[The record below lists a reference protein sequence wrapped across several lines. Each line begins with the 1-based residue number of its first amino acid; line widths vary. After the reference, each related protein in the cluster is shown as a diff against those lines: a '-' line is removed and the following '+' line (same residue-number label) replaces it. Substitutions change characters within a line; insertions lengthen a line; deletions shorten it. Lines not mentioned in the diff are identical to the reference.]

1 MSMFALSLQ
10 ILFRMDEIFLISVRL
25 QNSPRRLPSTECV
38 NLKCRQ
44 LQYGN
49 FLLRKLGI
57 TTDTPSPEA
66 SMRLQRKFSIE
77 AELCKQEELN
87 QQLEVPS
94 NILITFYEFMKLN
107 FALRANSFSVK
118 TSTN

>member
-1 MSMFALSLQ
+1 
-10 ILFRMDEIFLISVRL
+10 
-25 QNSPRRLPSTECV
+25 
-38 NLKCRQ
+38 
-44 LQYGN
+44 
-49 FLLRKLGI
+49 
-57 TTDTPSPEA
+57 
-66 SMRLQRKFSIE
+66 MRLQRKFSIE